1 MVHWTKFVQLDH
13 QIMTLKPVLR
23 VQRIRISFKIFA
35 KQENKKYVICDSND
49 ENQNNSNFSFIP
61 FKNLLVKLKVFEIQ
75 FGYAWIIRL

>member
-35 KQENKKYVICDSND
+35 NQENKKYVICGSND
-49 ENQNNSNFSFIP
+49 ENQNNSNFYFIP
-61 FKNLLVKLKVFEIQ
+61 FKNLLVKLKVF
-75 FGYAWIIRL
+75 